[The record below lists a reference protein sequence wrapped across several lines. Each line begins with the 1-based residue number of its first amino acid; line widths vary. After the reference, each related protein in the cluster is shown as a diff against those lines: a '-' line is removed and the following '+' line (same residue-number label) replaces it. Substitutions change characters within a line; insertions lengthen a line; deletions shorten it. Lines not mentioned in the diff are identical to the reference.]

1 VPLTRRLATTAS
13 PEELEAALRDGL
25 GARRADDGQWA
36 VDVPFPVDGS
46 MPVTLTV
53 HPGPDGGPSEVVAE
67 AGPPP
72 RIPWFGW
79 VVAPFLFQA
88 RARAVRHAL
97 AVVEA
102 HAAGAAEPPPP
113 GRVLLSPPV
122 PFTADQIAH
131 LLTVAALVA
140 VAGFGSSL
148 FSQQVDYIGDAFHAS
163 DGELGV
169 ALAAARVGVLASL
182 VAATLADRVGRRRIL
197 IWGTTTVCA
206 ANVVSAV
213 APDLWTYT
221 ASQVVTRAA
230 VNAVA
235 VVAAVAVLE
244 DAPERAR
251 AWAIGVLGLAGGTG
265 FGVAVL
271 FLPLA
276 DLGTE
281 AWRITYVISAGLVVL
296 VPPLARALPES
307 TRFTRLATARRGRVA
322 DVLAGVHRR
331 RFFLLASAAFAGQIF
346 VAPAAQF
353 ANRYLQ
359 DDRGFSGFD
368 ISVFRV
374 VTAGVPG
381 LLGVLVGGYL
391 ADTRGRKPVA
401 IIASVA
407 ATATAMVLFLT
418 DGVVLWIA
426 GTLSSTAS
434 SLAAPAVGAIGTE
447 MFPTRFRAT
456 AQSMLLLVGVLGSA
470 TGLLIAGGLSD
481 PLGGIGPATAVLGV
495 LPILAALLL
504 IPPLPEPAMLELDD
518 VSEHDPTAVVL
529 PRVDGA
535 PGVP

>member
-1 VPLTRRLATTAS
+1 VPLTRRLVTTA
-13 PEELEAALRDGL
+13 PAAAVEAALRDGL
-25 GARRADDGQWA
+25 AARPRTDGRWEA
-36 VDVPFPVDGS
+36 SVPFPVDGS
-46 MPVTLTV
+46 MGVVLATSPAGDGDRAGTL
-53 HPGPDGGPSEVVAE
+53 VVAE
-67 AGPPP
+67 AAPPP

-79 VVAPFLFQA
+79 FVGPFLFQA

-97 AVVEA
+97 AVVDA
-102 HAAGAAEPPPP
+102 HATDAPQPPAP

-122 PFTADQIAH
+122 PFTALQIGH

-148 FSQQVDYIGDAFHAS
+148 FTQQIDYIGDAFHAS
-163 DGELGV
+163 DRELGV
-169 ALAAARVGVLASL
+169 ALAVARVGVLASL
-182 VAATLADRVGRRRIL
+182 FAATLADRLGRRRIL
-197 IWGTTTVCA
+197 VWGTTAVCA
-206 ANVVSAV
+206 ANVVSAI

-221 ASQVVTRAA
+221 ASQVVTRGA

-235 VVAAVAVLE
+235 GVAAVAVLE

-276 DLGTE
+276 DLGDE
-281 AWRITYVISAGLVVL
+281 AWRITYVVSALLVVL

-307 TRFTRLATARRGRVA
+307 PRFVRLETHRRGRVG

-331 RFFLLASAAFAGQIF
+331 RFLLLAGAAYAGQVF
-346 VAPAAQF
+346 VAPASQF

-374 VTAGVPG
+374 VTAGLPG
-381 LLGVLVGGYL
+381 LLGVLAGGYL

-401 IIASVA
+401 IAATVASVV
-407 ATATAMVLFLT
+407 TAMVLFLT

-456 AQSMLLLVGVLGSA
+456 AQSMLIVVGVLGSA
-470 TGLLIAGGLSD
+470 TGLLLAGALSD
-481 PLGGIGPATAVLGV
+481 PLGGVGPSTALLGI
-495 LPILAALLL
+495 LPIVVTLLL
-504 IPPLPEPAMLELDD
+504 VPRLPEPAMLDLDD
-518 VSEHDPTAVVL
+518 VSEHDPAAAARPV
-529 PRVDGA
+529 VDGT
-535 PGVP
+535 